1 MVSGTLSLPSS
12 GCFSPFPH
20 GTGSLSVSREYL
32 ALPDGPGGFAQD
44 YSCPA
49 LLRIP
54 LRPISLRVRNYHPLR
69 LNFPEHS
76 TRNHGPITWS
86 YYPGDAQ
93 VRRRFGLFPGRSPLL
108 GESLLF
114 SLPRGTKMFQFPR
127 FASSHV
133 VMMTVLQTAG
143 LSHSEIRGSKVICTL
158 PRLIAAYHVLHR
170 LREPRHPP
178 CALIHF
184 LGRRFSSFTMKPQL
198 ILSAVS
204 SLYCYNQEELSLLF
218 EFHSTVSCVNMSKI
232 SMDLSGLSGVS

>member
-1 MVSGTLSLPSS
+1 MVSGSLSLPSS

-54 LRPISLRVRNYHPLR
+54 LGHATLRVRGSHPLR
-69 LNFPEHS
+69 PDFPDS
-76 TRNHGPITWS
+76 SARVLCAMAWS
-86 YYPGDAQ
+86 YYPDAALLQ
-93 VRRRFGLFPGRSPLL
+93 RRFGLFPGRSPLL

-184 LGRRFSSFTMKPQL
+184 LG
-198 ILSAVS
+198 SAVAPLPEDGHS
-204 SLYCYNQEELSLLF
+204 YFQLCTFNNIHLLYFL

-232 SMDLSGLSGVS
+232 SIYIENRCP

>member
-1 MVSGTLSLPSS
+1 MVSGSLSLPSS

-54 LRPISLRVRNYHPLR
+54 LRPVSLRVRNYHPLR

-127 FASSHV
+127 FASSHNM
-133 VMMTVLQTAG
+133 MMTVLQTAG

-178 CALIHF
+178 CALTYF
-184 LGRRFSSFTMKPQL
+184 LHASPSY
-198 ILSAVS
+198 I
-204 SLYCYNQEELSLLF
+204 
-218 EFHSTVSCVNMSKI
+218 
-232 SMDLSGLSGVS
+232 